1 MYAILNIYLVFD
13 VIYGTIILYAIAI
26 IKCLKVV
33 SKPPIRFKVKAEH
46 ANQTEEYI
54 EYFEY

>member
-1 MYAILNIYLVFD
+1 MENIDQACML
-13 VIYGTIILYAIAI
+13 LE
-26 IKCLKVV
+26 VV

-46 ANQTEEYI
+46 AIQMEEYI